1 MNAVIF
7 HGGSQ
12 RDAGLERVHTQLRD
26 AMQAQGW
33 TVETKRLETMTIR
46 PCTGCFGC
54 WLRTPGEC
62 LQADDGREVPKA
74 FAKND
79 VIVYLSP
86 ISFGGYSSLL
96 KTAIDRIIPFAS
108 PLFKV
113 VDGEIHHL
121 KRYPN
126 SPGYFAIG
134 WQAQPDQEAADVFLQ
149 LVGRNIRNTRPPS
162 HATLVLNATQ
172 APDEQQVQIAQMV
185 RKMEVKQ

>member
-1 MNAVIF
+1 MNVVIF

-12 RDAGLERVHTQLRD
+12 HDAALEGIHTQLCEALR
-26 AMQAQGW
+26 ARGW

-46 PCTGCFGC
+46 SCTGCFGC

-62 LQADDGREVPKA
+62 LQADDGREIPKA

-79 VIVYLSP
+79 AVIYLSP

-96 KTAIDRIIPFAS
+96 KTAIDRLIPFAS
-108 PLFKV
+108 PLFRV

-121 KRYPN
+121 KRYPK

-134 WQAQPDQEAADVFLQ
+134 WQARPDQEEADVFLR
-149 LVGRNIRNTRPPS
+149 LVERNVRNTRPPS
-162 HATLVLNATQ
+162 HAVLVLHPAQTP
-172 APDEQQVQIAQMV
+172 AEQQAQIAQMV
-185 RKMEVKQ
+185 RAMEVK